1 MAVNFDPATGL
12 TVDETASI
20 RDAIVADWVAAFHE
34 EGQPDIQTDSETP
47 AGQLIDSQA
56 ALVTAKDSELLYL
69 GNMFNPD
76 VAEGRWQD
84 ALGKIYFITR
94 KIAEPTTVTCQCTGL
109 QGTVIPAGAL
119 ARADDGT
126 VLTATSAVTIGA
138 SGTADVFFQ
147 TQETGAIPVDAGTV
161 NTIVTV
167 IAGWDTISNA
177 TAGSLGRVAESRV
190 EFEARRRQSVANNAH
205 GSVEAIYANIASI
218 DGVLDLAVLE
228 NYTDVAQVQYGV
240 TIDPHSVLVSVYGGA
255 DADIAE
261 AIYLKKS
268 AGCGTTGDTQ
278 ITHIAT
284 DYFNAM
290 YTYNIVR
297 PVATPFQI
305 WVSIEISSGTPSNI
319 LDSLK
324 QALIND
330 FYGTNQDSNNI
341 RVGLASRV
349 FASRFYVAV
358 MKTAGVTMLVDLMI
372 ALDSNPLGD
381 IVDIPAD
388 ATPVLT
394 EDDITIE
401 YTEV

>member
-1 MAVNFDPATGL
+1 MGIIFNSETGL
-12 TVDETASI
+12 SVEETAVI
-20 RDAIVADWVAAFHE
+20 RDAIAADWIAAFHE
-34 EGQPDIQTDSETP
+34 EGQPDIQIDSETP

-94 KIAEPTTVTCQCTGL
+94 KTAEPTTVTCQCTGL

-126 VLTATSAVTIGA
+126 VLMATSAVTIGA
-138 SGTADVFFQ
+138 NGRADVFFQ
-147 TQETGAIPVDAGTV
+147 TQETGAIVVDAGTV

-167 IAGWDTISNA
+167 IAGWDTVSNA
-177 TAGSLGRVAESRV
+177 AAGSLGRVAESRV
-190 EFEARRRQSVANNAH
+190 EFENRRRQSVANNAH
-205 GSVEAIYANIASI
+205 GSVEAIYSNIAGI
-218 DGVLDLAVLE
+218 DGVLELTVLE
-228 NYTDVAQVQYGV
+228 NYTDVAQTRYGV
-240 TIDPHSVLVSVYGGA
+240 TIDPHSILVSVYGGA

-278 ITHIAT
+278 ITHIAA
-284 DYFNAM
+284 DYFNAA

-297 PVATPFQI
+297 PTATPFKI

-319 LDSLK
+319 LDQLK
-324 QALIND
+324 QALVED
-330 FYGTNQDSNNI
+330 FYGTNTDSNNT
-341 RVGLASRV
+341 RVGLASRI
-349 FASRFYVAV
+349 FASRFYVAI

-372 ALDSNPLGD
+372 ALGSGTLDY
-381 IVDIPAD
+381 VADIPAD
-388 ATPVLT
+388 VTPVLT
-394 EDDITIE
+394 DDDITIE